1 MDKLEQ
7 YLDQVCRSIGGQR
20 SLRRHVRQELRE
32 HLLDA
37 AAQHRAGGASEEAAL
52 EMALAEFGKPEDM
65 RAELEETHGQRM
77 LAVVTDK
84 AMQWKEKT
92 MRAKWLW
99 TTWATLA
106 IVAVIALAV
115 LFIAGTELF
124 IVPKFNQLVR
134 DGLVDPAI
142 IDTQNVSW
150 MHSWLGS
157 VGRVAEQTT
166 WLVLLAA
173 VAWGLFEWRVKSE
186 NKTFMRLSALG
197 TVAAGLMLVVWLI
210 SATLLISFC
219 VAAPANGRMARQFAF
234 DQTAKID
241 KTVAELDESLAKDEW
256 KAVEEHLSRATESL
270 DRLAD
275 EAAAIPALVT
285 RDKSATVD
293 ALKKAVQAARHELSE
308 AQQATKAKDR
318 KRVQAA
324 IENFNKS
331 FHPVRAAADLRQQL

>member
-7 YLDQVCRSIGGQR
+7 YLDLVCRNIGGPR

-37 AAQHRAGGASEEAAL
+37 AAGHRGGGASEEEAL
-52 EMALAEFGKPEDM
+52 ALALAEFGKPEDM

-77 LAVVTDK
+77 LAVVTEK

-106 IVAVIALAV
+106 IVTVIALAL

-134 DGLVDPAI
+134 DGLVDPTV
-142 IDTQNVSW
+142 IDAQNVSW

-173 VAWGLFEWRVKSE
+173 VTWGLFEWRVKSE

-197 TVAAGLMLVVWLI
+197 TVAVGLMIVVWLM

-219 VAAPANGRMARQFAF
+219 LAAPANGRIASQFAV
-234 DQTAKID
+234 DQSDRIDATVAGLNEPLAKAD
-241 KTVAELDESLAKDEW
+241 WKTVKDH
-256 KAVEEHLSRATESL
+256 VDRAAQSL
-270 DRLAD
+270 DRLAN
-275 EAAAIPALVT
+275 EAAAIPALGSLDRGV
-285 RDKSATVD
+285 TVD
-293 ALKKAVQAARHELSE
+293 GLKEAVNKARDALGE
-308 AQQATKAKDR
+308 AQQAVAAKDSQ
-318 KRVQAA
+318 RVKTAVDKFQ
-324 IENFNKS
+324 ES
-331 FHPVRAAADLRQQL
+331 FKPVREAAQFGVR